1 MKTLKNL
8 CVYLLLLSLLT
19 ITPATVFAAGKV
31 NINTATVT
39 ELTQLSGVGEKTAE
53 AIVAYRTEHKFK
65 SVSELVNVKGIGEKT
80 LAKFK
85 DQITVGNTN

>member
-8 CVYLLLLSLLT
+8 YVFLLLLTFLT
-19 ITPATVFAAGKV
+19 VAPATLFAAGKV
-31 NINTATVT
+31 NINTATVA

-53 AIVAYRTEHKFK
+53 AIIAYRAEHKFK
-65 SVSELVNVKGIGEKT
+65 SVSELVNVKGIGDKT

-85 DQITVGNTN
+85 DQVTVDNKN